1 MFAILPRPQPCAGLR
16 CHRPPS
22 SSTPNQATRN
32 LTSCQPGDEAPIAPN
47 CLYLCTVQGF
57 GYNRGQAMSKRDT
70 VDTFRRRLTEQID
83 RSGLSRAR
91 FASRAGL
98 SRSALS
104 QLLLESNVRLPRAE
118 TIAQIAAR
126 HRCSAD
132 WLLGLSEQDQVA
144 ADIVP
149 QMMIEPD
156 AGDPAD

>member
-1 MFAILPRPQPCAGLR
+1 
-16 CHRPPS
+16 
-22 SSTPNQATRN
+22 
-32 LTSCQPGDEAPIAPN
+32 
-47 CLYLCTVQGF
+47 
-57 GYNRGQAMSKRDT
+57 MSKRDT

-104 QLLLESNVRLPRAE
+104 QLLLETNVRLPRAE

-144 ADIVP
+144 PNALP
-149 QMMIEPD
+149 QMGIEPN
-156 AGDPAD
+156 AGNPAEKSRRRCHAEATGTKIPNFPPTFPNNLRPKAIIAIGTAGT